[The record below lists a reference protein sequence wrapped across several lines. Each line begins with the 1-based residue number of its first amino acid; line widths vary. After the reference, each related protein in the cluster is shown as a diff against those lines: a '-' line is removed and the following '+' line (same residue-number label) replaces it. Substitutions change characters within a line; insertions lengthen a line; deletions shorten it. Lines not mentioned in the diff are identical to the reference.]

1 MAANGLPV
9 PVARALKSLGQN
21 LALARRRRR
30 IATRSMAERL
40 RVSTA
45 TLRRL
50 ERGDPSVAIGTLT
63 AALHVLGAL
72 KDFESLLD
80 ASKDDLGLQLM
91 NEAVPLRIRK
101 KSTTGAR

>member
-1 MAANGLPV
+1 MATNGLPI
-9 PVARALKSLGQN
+9 PVARALQSLGEN
-21 LALARRRRR
+21 LGLARRRRR

-50 ERGDPSVAIGTLT
+50 ERGDPSVAIGTLV

-72 KDFESLLD
+72 KDFEHLLD
-80 ASKDDLGLQLM
+80 ASKDELG
-91 NEAVPLRIRK
+91 P
-101 KSTTGAR
+101 